1 MISNLSSHLF
11 QDMDDNNYEAM
22 KTAVMAV
29 VVANPT
35 PSAAVGDE
43 DSCAPRSLKDRVGMR

>member
-11 QDMDDNNYEAM
+11 QDMDNNYEAM

-29 VVANPT
+29 V
-35 PSAAVGDE
+35 AAHFRCSGRQGQ
-43 DSCAPRSLKDRVGMR
+43 PRPGL

>member
-29 VVANPT
+29 IVANPT

-43 DSCAPRSLKDRVGMR
+43 DSCAPLSLKDRVGMR

>member
-29 VVANPT
+29 V
-35 PSAAVGDE
+35 AAHFRCSGRQGQ
-43 DSCAPRSLKDRVGMR
+43 PRPGL

>member
-29 VVANPT
+29 VIANHFRC
-35 PSAAVGDE
+35 SGQQGQ
-43 DSCAPRSLKDRVGMR
+43 PRPGL